1 MLGRLQMT
9 VQECLDECKKFL
21 KALQNTRGPMS
32 KYPPMTFAGG
42 IRTMFDSANVKRA
55 LIEIIERSN
64 INATGGT
71 QENKEN
77 SDYQRVEDE
86 LLRDGDG
93 RDPACKVYAITQ
105 PSNSRQTKVN
115 QPTNCL

>member
-1 MLGRLQMT
+1 MT
-9 VQECLDECKKFL
+9 VQECLDEYKKFL
-21 KALQNTRGPMS
+21 KALQNTMVHMS
-32 KYPPMTFAGG
+32 MYPIIIAGG
-42 IRTMFDSANVKRA
+42 IRAIFDSANVKRA

-71 QENKEN
+71 QENEEN

-93 RDPACKVYAITQ
+93 QDPACKVYAITQ

-115 QPTNCL
+115 QLTNCL